1 MLSVRV
7 IGGIQAH
14 VDGDE
19 VDLASAAR
27 ARGLL
32 AWLAV
37 HPGTHPRS
45 ILAGR
50 LRPVVPD
57 DSARKSLRQAAWSLR
72 TALGDAGGALVG
84 DRERLGLSGDPA
96 MVLVDLAEFR
106 RMRDGGDLAGA
117 VAVGDAELLAG
128 LDEEW
133 APALRE
139 AHRAEVLTLLG
150 RLADDAAADGDLAG
164 AAGWARRQVA
174 ADPLSEIAARRLI
187 ALLARDGDRAGAL
200 AAFDALRERL
210 RRDLGVPVSAETREL
225 AETVRRGGH
234 ARAAGAGG
242 AAHPPL
248 PPPLLRTGPFVGRAD
263 AAARIGAAW
272 RDAVA
277 GPRVVMLAGEP
288 GIGKTR
294 LAAHV
299 AAGVH
304 AGGAR
309 VLYGRCDEDTLV
321 PHQPFVEA
329 LERHLAAL
337 PAAERDETIGAVR
350 ADLGRVLP
358 VVAPPEEAAGP
369 GDDPDTARYRAFE
382 AVRVVLQVCAAGRPT
397 LLVLDDLHWADR
409 PTLLLLR
416 HLGRML
422 EPVPLLVVG
431 TYRDTEVDTGHPL
444 AATLGDLRRDHPVV
458 TVTLGGLADEEVADL
473 VRAGDGA
480 AGEAAAREAAAL
492 AARARGNPLFVRE
505 LVRDLREG
513 GDGGALP
520 ERVADV
526 VSRRV
531 DRLGDAAAEVLI
543 TAALLGPEF
552 DTDVLEELHGADAAL
567 DTIERARGA
576 GLLAETAP
584 AGARHTF
591 THALVAD
598 ALASRPSGLRRARL
612 HGRIGAIL
620 GARAETDPARYAA
633 DAARHLVAAGGD
645 PEGAVR
651 WSMVAAARATELLAD
666 DEAAGHWRD
675 ALAALGDGDPR
686 RGPALAA
693 LGEALTRAGT
703 RGAAQAPF
711 DDAAAAARA
720 AGDPELMARA
730 ALGAGGLGVT
740 IGRADPRIVGLLEEA
755 LAMDAADADP
765 VRRAR
770 LLGRLAVELYYDDR
784 PRADALSR
792 EAVAFAE
799 AAGDAGALA
808 AALNARRVA
817 IWDLAHMDER
827 RATAEAMIAAARAAG
842 EPATVLQGRNWRV
855 LDLMEAGE
863 VEELEA
869 EIARYAAEADR
880 LGLPHHRWYV
890 PLWRS
895 ALAILRGDT
904 AAGAAL
910 AEEARRLGARAED
923 PNADLFVRIQR
934 GQMLGDAG
942 RAGEIDRAFV
952 EGRIAD
958 PRSGWAW
965 ATWLAWIEAASGDLD
980 AARARIDA
988 LARDGFACVTLD
1000 ANWHAVL
1007 DLCDAVALVG
1017 DRERAAVLR
1026 DMLAPHAGRV
1036 GAVARAA
1043 LCCGPVDLYLAR
1055 LALVCDDPAAAAEHA
1070 RRALAWCERAGAEPG
1085 IARARAD
1092 LDGARVRGVETG

>member
-1 MLSVRV
+1 MLRIRV
-7 IGGIQAH
+7 IGGVRAD

-37 HPGTHPRS
+37 HPGAHARS
-45 ILAGR
+45 VLAAR
-50 LRPVVPD
+50 LRPDVTN

-84 DRERLGLSGDPA
+84 DRERLGLSDDPSLVA
-96 MVLVDLAEFR
+96 VDLAEFR
-106 RMRDGGDLAGA
+106 RLRDAGDLAGA
-117 VAVGDAELLAG
+117 VDVAEGELLAG

-139 AHRAEVLTLLG
+139 AHQAEVVALLG
-150 RLADDAAADGDLAG
+150 RLADDADGRGDLAE
-164 AAGWARRQVA
+164 ATAWARRQVA
-174 ADPLSEIAARRLI
+174 ADPLAEIAARRLI
-187 ALLARDGDRAGAL
+187 ALLARAGDRAGAL
-200 AAFDALRERL
+200 AAYDALRERL
-210 RRDLGVPVSAETREL
+210 RRELGVVASAETREL
-225 AETVRRGGH
+225 AEEVRRGRP
-234 ARAAGAGG
+234 ARAAGAAGT
-242 AAHPPL
+242 AQPPL
-248 PPPLLRTGPFVGRAD
+248 PPPLVRTGPFVGRAD
-263 AAARIGAAW
+263 AAGRLGAAW
-272 RDAVA
+272 RDAAA
-277 GPRVVMLAGEP
+277 GPRLVMLAGEP

-304 AGGAR
+304 AGGAL

-329 LERHLAAL
+329 LERHLTALAAT
-337 PAAERDETIGAVR
+337 ERDEAIGPAR
-350 ADLGRVLP
+350 ADLARVIP
-358 VVAPPEEAAGP
+358 AVAPPEGALHD
-369 GDDPDTARYRAFE
+369 DDPDTARYRAFE
-382 AVRVVLQVCAAGRPT
+382 AVRAVLQTCAAGRPA

-422 EPVPLLVVG
+422 EPVPLLVLG
-431 TYRDTEVDTGHPL
+431 TYRDTEVDAGHPL

-458 TVTLGGLADEEVADL
+458 TVALEGMADDEVADL
-473 VRAGDGA
+473 VRAADGA
-480 AGEAAAREAAAL
+480 PGEAATL
-492 AARARGNPLFVRE
+492 AARARGNPLFVEE
-505 LVRDLREG
+505 LVRDRREG
-513 GDGGALP
+513 GDAGALP

-526 VSRRV
+526 VGRRV
-531 DRLGDAAAEVLI
+531 DRLGDGAAEALV
-543 TAALLGPEF
+543 TAALLGAEF

-567 DTIERARGA
+567 DAIDRARAA
-576 GLLAETAP
+576 GLLAETDP
-584 AGARHTF
+584 AGARHAF

-612 HGRIGAIL
+612 HGRIGAVL
-620 GARAETDPARYAA
+620 AARAETDPARYAA
-633 DAARHLVAAGGD
+633 DAARHLVAARGD
-645 PEGAVR
+645 PEPAVR
-651 WSMVAAARATELLAD
+651 WSMAAAARATELLAD

-675 ALAALGDGDPR
+675 ALAAMAGGDPR

-703 RGAAQAPF
+703 RAAAQAPF
-711 DDAAAAARA
+711 DEAAAAARA
-720 AGDPELMARA
+720 AGDAGLLARA

-740 IGRADPRIVGLLEEA
+740 IGRADPRIVGLLEDA
-755 LAMDAADADP
+755 MAMDAADADP

-784 PRADALSR
+784 LRADTLSR
-792 EAVAFAE
+792 EAVALAE
-799 AAGDAGALA
+799 DAGDPGALA

-827 RATAEAMIAAARAAG
+827 RATAEAMIAAAQAAD
-842 EPATVLQGRNWRV
+842 EPGTVLQGRNWRV

-869 EIARYAAEADR
+869 EIGRYAAEADR

-890 PLWRS
+890 PLWRA
-895 ALAILRGDT
+895 ALAILRGDS

-910 AEEARRLGARAED
+910 GDDARRLGARAED
-923 PNADLFVRIQR
+923 PNADMFVRIQR

-942 RAGEIDRAFV
+942 RAAEIDRAFV
-952 EGRIAD
+952 EERMAD

-988 LARDGFACVTLD
+988 LAPGGFAAVTLD

-1026 DMLAPHAGRV
+1026 AMLAPHAERV

-1055 LALVCDDPAAAAEHA
+1055 LALVCDEPGAAAEHA
-1070 RRALAWCERAGAEPG
+1070 ARALAWCERAGAAPG
-1085 IARARAD
+1085 VARARAD
-1092 LDGARVRGVETG
+1092 LAGARGAMEGTG

>member
-1 MLSVRV
+1 MLRIRV
-7 IGGIQAH
+7 IGGVRAD
-14 VDGDE
+14 VDGRE

-37 HPGTHPRS
+37 HPGTHARS
-45 ILAGR
+45 VLAAR
-50 LRPVVPD
+50 LRPDVRD

-72 TALGDAGGALVG
+72 TALGDAGAALVG
-84 DRERLGLSGDPA
+84 DRERLGLTGDPA
-96 MVLVDLAEFR
+96 LVAVDLAEFR
-106 RMRDGGDLAGA
+106 RLRDAGDLAGA
-117 VAVGDAELLAG
+117 VAVGEGELLAG

-139 AHRAEVLTLLG
+139 AHRAEMVALLG
-150 RLADDAAADGDLAG
+150 RLADDADGRGDIAEAVAWG
-164 AAGWARRQVA
+164 RRQVA
-174 ADPLSEIAARRLI
+174 ADPLAEIAARRLV
-187 ALLARDGDRAGAL
+187 ALLARAGDRAGAL
-200 AAFDALRERL
+200 AAYEALRERL
-210 RRDLGVPVSAETREL
+210 RRELGVVASAETREL
-225 AETVRRGGH
+225 AEEVRRGRP
-234 ARAAGAGG
+234 ARAAGAAGT
-242 AAHPPL
+242 AQPAL
-248 PPPLLRTGPFVGRAD
+248 PPPLVRTGPFVGRAG
-263 AAARIGAAW
+263 AAGRVAAAW
-272 RDAVA
+272 RDAA
-277 GPRVVMLAGEP
+277 GGPRVVMLAGEP

-304 AGGAR
+304 AGGAL

-337 PAAERDETIGAVR
+337 PATERDEVIGASR
-350 ADLGRVLP
+350 ADLARVLP
-358 VVAPPEEAAGP
+358 GVAPPEGAAHD
-369 GDDPDTARYRAFE
+369 DDPDTARYRAFE
-382 AVRVVLQVCAAGRPT
+382 AVRAVLQSCAAGRPA

-422 EPVPLLVVG
+422 EPVPLLLLG
-431 TYRDTEVDTGHPL
+431 TYRDTEVDARHPL

-458 TVTLGGLADEEVADL
+458 TVSLEGLADDEVADL
-473 VRAGDGA
+473 VRAADGA
-480 AGEAAAREAAAL
+480 AGEAATL
-492 AARARGNPLFVRE
+492 AARARGNPLFVEE

-526 VSRRV
+526 VTRRV
-531 DRLGDAAAEVLI
+531 DRLGEDAAGVLV
-543 TAALLGPEF
+543 TAAFLGPEF
-552 DTDVLEELHGADAAL
+552 ATDVLEELHGADAAL
-567 DTIERARGA
+567 DAIDRARAA

-584 AGARHTF
+584 AGARHAF

-612 HGRIGAIL
+612 HGRIGAVL
-620 GARAETDPARYAA
+620 AARAEADPARHAA

-645 PEGAVR
+645 PEPAVR

-666 DEAAGHWRD
+666 DEAAGHWHD
-675 ALAALGDGDPR
+675 ALAAMPDDDPR

-711 DDAAAAARA
+711 DAAAAAARA
-720 AGDPELMARA
+720 AGDAALMARA

-740 IGRADPRIVGLLEEA
+740 IGRADPRLVGLLEEA
-755 LAMDAADADP
+755 LAMDAADADA

-770 LLGRLAVELYYDDR
+770 LLSRLAVELYYDDR
-784 PRADALSR
+784 ARADALSR
-792 EAVAFAE
+792 EAVALAE
-799 AAGDAGALA
+799 AAGDPGALA

-827 RATAEAMIAAARAAG
+827 RATAEAMIAAAQAAG
-842 EPATVLQGRNWRV
+842 EPGTVLQGRNWRV

-863 VEELEA
+863 VAELEA
-869 EIARYAAEADR
+869 EIARFAAEADR

-890 PLWRS
+890 PLWRA
-895 ALAILRGDT
+895 ALAFLRGDD

-910 AEEARRLGARAED
+910 AEEARRVGARAED
-923 PNADLFVRIQR
+923 PNAELFVRIQR
-934 GQMLGDAG
+934 TQLLADAG
-942 RAGEIDRAFV
+942 RFTEIDRGFV
-952 EGRIAD
+952 EGAAAES
-958 PRSGWAW
+958 PAAWAW
-965 ATWLAWIEAASGDLD
+965 ATWLAWIDAASGDLD
-980 AARARIDA
+980 GARARIDA
-988 LARDGFACVTLD
+988 LAPGGFAAVALD

-1007 DLCDAVALVG
+1007 DLCDAVAMVG
-1017 DRERAAVLR
+1017 DRERAATLR
-1026 DMLAPHAGRV
+1026 DMLAPHAERV

-1043 LCCGPVDLYLAR
+1043 LCSGPVNLYLAR
-1055 LALVCDDPAAAAEHA
+1055 LALVCGDPEAAAGHA
-1070 RRALAWCERAGAEPG
+1070 ARALAWCERAGAAPG

-1092 LDGARVRGVETG
+1092 LAGARGAMEETG